1 MPFLLFAV
9 FGLQS
14 QRRERDCRW
23 EQEKQRTC
31 ETWKATQISDRQSH
45 QRLISSAK
53 TKTRWTWNSGKM
65 LNTMLKTRCD
75 KIFVISFKVIWNH
88 QARLTSRSKIF
99 FLFGQAKTPPE
110 FIEKAKMIV
119 CNHHELQRSKAS
131 LESEI
136 AKLEQTQGQ
145 MVAKKERELID
156 NAMRVSGLSLIEAKA
171 VARRKVDSVVNGH
184 KPSTKEQV

>member
-1 MPFLLFAV
+1 
-9 FGLQS
+9 
-14 QRRERDCRW
+14 
-23 EQEKQRTC
+23 
-31 ETWKATQISDRQSH
+31 
-45 QRLISSAK
+45 
-53 TKTRWTWNSGKM
+53 
-65 LNTMLKTRCD
+65 
-75 KIFVISFKVIWNH
+75 
-88 QARLTSRSKIF
+88 
-99 FLFGQAKTPPE
+99 
-110 FIEKAKMIV
+110 MIV

>member
-1 MPFLLFAV
+1 
-9 FGLQS
+9 
-14 QRRERDCRW
+14 
-23 EQEKQRTC
+23 
-31 ETWKATQISDRQSH
+31 
-45 QRLISSAK
+45 
-53 TKTRWTWNSGKM
+53 
-65 LNTMLKTRCD
+65 
-75 KIFVISFKVIWNH
+75 
-88 QARLTSRSKIF
+88 
-99 FLFGQAKTPPE
+99 
-110 FIEKAKMIV
+110 MIV

-171 VARRKVDSVVNGH
+171 MARRKVDSVVNGH